1 MEHRLKRIF
10 DYQRFSKNKRLNE
23 IISDTENRYSEL
35 DEDELFLVAAA
46 GDAGITINLLEKKDD
61 HIDRNI

>member
-10 DYQRFSKNKRLNE
+10 DYQRFSKNERLNE

-35 DEDELFLVAAA
+35 NEDELFMVAAA
-46 GDAGITINLLEKKDD
+46 GNIEMTSKLLERKDEHGKKF
-61 HIDRNI
+61 